1 VSHYHRGTLS
11 LETVTAEGTAK
22 AVQITGAFRNAPE
35 KVAANKEAIL
45 KSLESR
51 R

>member
-1 VSHYHRGTLS
+1 
-11 LETVTAEGTAK
+11 
-22 AVQITGAFRNAPE
+22 VQITGAFRNPPE
-35 KVAANKEAIL
+35 KVAATKEAIL

>member
-1 VSHYHRGTLS
+1 VPI
-11 LETVTAEGTAK
+11 A
-22 AVQITGAFRNAPE
+22 GAFRNAPE
-35 KVAANKEAIL
+35 KVAATKEAIL

>member
-1 VSHYHRGTLS
+1 
-11 LETVTAEGTAK
+11 
-22 AVQITGAFRNAPE
+22 VQISGAFRNAPE
-35 KVAANKEAIL
+35 KVAATKQAIL